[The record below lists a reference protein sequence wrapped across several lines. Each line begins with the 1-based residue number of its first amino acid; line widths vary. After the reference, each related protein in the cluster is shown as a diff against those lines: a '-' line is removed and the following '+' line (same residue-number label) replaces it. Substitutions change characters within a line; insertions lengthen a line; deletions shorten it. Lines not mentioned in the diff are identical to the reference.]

1 MRKLVMTTAL
11 GCLAMATAADA
22 QLVQAR
28 PVECAYGTTDRDLVV
43 EIARLELPS
52 WSALALA

>member
-22 QLVQAR
+22 QQVRTVSA
-28 PVECAYGTTDRDLVV
+28 ECAYGTVDRDLVV
-43 EIARLELPS
+43 EVARLDLPR
-52 WSALALA
+52 WGALALA

>member
-22 QLVQAR
+22 QQVR
-28 PVECAYGTTDRDLVV
+28 TVSVECAYGTVDRDLVV
-43 EIARLELPS
+43 EVARQDLRG
-52 WSALALA
+52 WGALALA